1 MDKKT
6 EKKGGPHPYV
16 PSTGMI
22 VQTFAQLRK
31 MFPSRVDGETLKKL
45 SLAPGNES
53 VVINVLRFLGLVDEQ
68 GKKTNLAGTVFSR
81 HQDDA
86 FASELEK
93 VVKEAY
99 SELFE
104 TMGAAAWGA
113 DRSSL
118 IGFFRVHDETSELTA
133 TRQSIAFETLASLS
147 GHGETVKVKTPAA
160 KSSIKSS
167 SPKRGSK
174 SPDVGEPQKDKVLE
188 ELRQR
193 GPAGV
198 GLTVRIEINLPAQ
211 GDQDTYDRIFQSIK
225 QNLLNG

>member
-1 MDKKT
+1 MTKDVGS
-6 EKKGGPHPYV
+6 KGGPHPYV

-31 MFPSRVDGETLKKL
+31 MFPSRVDAETLKKL

-68 GKKTNLAGTVFSR
+68 GKKTSLAGTVFSK

-99 SELFE
+99 AELFD

-147 GHGETVKVKTPAA
+147 GHGETVKVKAPAA
-160 KSSIKSS
+160 KTSVRATSPKKRATKPADVIE
-167 SPKRGSK
+167 PKRGL
-174 SPDVGEPQKDKVLE
+174 DGLAHREP
-188 ELRQR
+188 
-193 GPAGV
+193 GAV

-211 GDQDTYDRIFQSIK
+211 GDQETYDRIFQSIK
-225 QNLLNG
+225 RNLLNA